1 MCDVVVTSVA
11 YSRRLQ
17 HEPESFVLG
26 ADAFSIPFP
35 SMFTVLVFCVC
46 TSALVVAV
54 RYYTHLLDFV
64 KGGCKQVHQHAGFL
78 RRYSEHPYHARQYQ
92 ESEQGGA
99 GAPFFDRTCLLFL
112 CRGGSSYVCHRRTSH
127 VPRVLRSP
135 RPPLTPLFRIVQL
148 CGPGGVGDGEPD
160 WLYRLQSTG
169 WLKHI
174 ENVLVSSRRVAELLR
189 RCVDAWISMGY
200 ASVLPCSMCAFTK

>member
-54 RYYTHLLDFV
+54 RYYTHLLVFV

-92 ESEQGGA
+92 ESEQGG
-99 GAPFFDRTCLLFL
+99 GRCTFLRSHVLVVLVPRRLIICVSSSLLTLAP
-112 CRGGSSYVCHRRTSH
+112 RTS
-127 VPRVLRSP
+127 
-135 RPPLTPLFRIVQL
+135 LTPPPAYPIIS
-148 CGPGGVGDGEPD
+148 
-160 WLYRLQSTG
+160 YRPVM
-169 WLKHI
+169 W
-174 ENVLVSSRRVAELLR
+174 AR
-189 RCVDAWISMGY
+189 RCRRR
-200 ASVLPCSMCAFTK
+200 